1 MFFTPGPVRNFDE
14 AKTSDTDRFA
24 RYYRKMLENGVYL
37 APSQFEAVFVSAAH
51 DTADI
56 DQTLSAAEDAMA
68 GL

>member
-1 MFFTPGPVRNFDE
+1 VRNFDE

-56 DQTLSAAEDAMA
+56 DLTLSAAENAMA